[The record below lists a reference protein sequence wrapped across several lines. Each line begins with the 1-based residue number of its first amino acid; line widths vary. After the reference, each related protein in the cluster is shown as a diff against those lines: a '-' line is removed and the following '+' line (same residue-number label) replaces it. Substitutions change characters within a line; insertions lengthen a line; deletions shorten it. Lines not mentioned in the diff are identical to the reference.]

1 MDIDVLGGLDV
12 LENGVP
18 VAPAAPP
25 ARQVLAVL
33 AGHADQMVPVAVLA
47 EELEAHAPPEHTR
60 AVLHSCVR
68 QLRERLAAAVD
79 PGGPRTA
86 TTVLFQAPGGYLL
99 DTGGGR
105 CDLHEFAREAGAGY
119 RAMARGEYETAARR
133 LRGALRLWKG
143 PAFDGVN
150 PGPRL
155 AELIAGLEATRK
167 SVVEQ
172 WVEAELALGRHR
184 ELRSGLHELSRS
196 GGVATGIAG
205 SGGDVRGLRDAGWG
219 RARRSSFEEQP
230 FRSWGSGSDFRR
242 ATAQEPG
249 ETYRALA
256 DVLRG
261 DFEHGPQDT
270 TSALR
275 RTLLRGSFSPS
286 VV

>member
-47 EELEAHAPPEHTR
+47 EELEAYAPPEHTR

-68 QLRERLAAAVD
+68 QLRERLAAAVR
-79 PGGPRTA
+79 PGGPRKAA
-86 TTVLFQAPGGYLL
+86 TMLVQTPGGYLL
-99 DTGGGR
+99 DTDGGR
-105 CDLHEFAREAGAGY
+105 SDLRDFAREAGAGY
-119 RAMARGEYETAARR
+119 RAMARGDHETAARR

-155 AELIAGLEATRK
+155 AELIADLEATRK

-184 ELRSGLHELSRS
+184 ELRTGLAELSRPR
-196 GGVATGIAG
+196 GGAG
-205 SGGDVRGLRDAGWG
+205 DSGWG
-219 RARRSSFEEQP
+219 RLRPVLRAAGPAGPVPPSGTGSV
-230 FRSWGSGSDFRR
+230 FRASELAG
-242 ATAQEPG
+242 TQ

-256 DVLRG
+256 DVLRA
-261 DFEHGPQDT
+261 DFGAASGAGSDAGT
-270 TSALR
+270 AAATASALR
-275 RTLLRGSFSPS
+275 RTLLRGTPSPS
-286 VV
+286 LA